1 MERLQ
6 KILAAAGICSRRS
19 AEKLILDGRVAVNG
33 EIANEL
39 GRRVDPENDIVAV
52 DGEQINRAA
61 KQTFILNKPAGIIT
75 TCSDKHARATVLELL
90 PPVPGLHPVG
100 RLDKDTT
107 GLLLL
112 TNDGEL
118 TYALTHPSHHVEKC
132 YLVRVTG
139 IPDFTA
145 LRRLREGIEL
155 ADGITAPATVR
166 LRERGVNSALVELTI
181 HEGRNRQVRRMMNA
195 VGHHVRTL
203 TRQRLGPLSLG
214 DLPLGKWRE
223 LTKEEIQQLL
233 AAVGDES

>member
-1 MERLQ
+1 M
-6 KILAAAGICSRRS
+6 
-19 AEKLILDGRVAVNG
+19 
-33 EIANEL
+33 
-39 GRRVDPENDIVAV
+39 
-52 DGEQINRAA
+52 
-61 KQTFILNKPAGIIT
+61 
-75 TCSDKHARATVLELL
+75 LELL

>member
-1 MERLQ
+1 MT
-6 KILAAAGICSRRS
+6 
-19 AEKLILDGRVAVNG
+19 VNG
-33 EIANEL
+33 QLANEL
-39 GRRVDPENDIVAV
+39 GRRVDPENDLVAV
-52 DGEQINRAA
+52 DGQLLNRAA
-61 KQTFILNKPAGIIT
+61 KRTFILNKPAGIIT
-75 TCSDKHARATVLELL
+75 TCSDSHARSTVLDLL

-118 TYALTHPSHHVEKC
+118 TYTLTHPRYHVEKC

-139 IPDFTA
+139 IPDPTA

-155 ADGITAPATVR
+155 ADGLTAPAIVR
-166 LRERGVNSALVELTI
+166 LRERGINSALVELTI

-203 TRQRLGPLSLG
+203 SRQRLGALALG
-214 DLPLGKWRE
+214 DLPLGEWRE
-223 LTKEEIQQLL
+223 LTQVEITNLL
-233 AAVGDES
+233 TAAGVAEKATFPASESE